1 MRRVRWETWSGPL
14 ALPCLVPWESTP
26 IWATW
31 DHWSPI
37 TVRGWYGL
45 AFASL
50 TVKGHAF
57 WGFSRPV
64 GLRGLMC
71 SWTQQAG
78 ERTHQKKRTR
88 GLSLGNAGKG
98 TMRLLLVVMEIARE
112 GGPFFLWMAILCHPC
127 LSIPEKRTT
136 RKGSLGRSPFLM
148 QYERQTR
155 GKATD
160 RRTLDSRYVPVA
172 ANAAA
177 TVADIGV
184 EVDGCLNVL
193 DCLYPAFFSAN
204 LWLRPLYVTV
214 FVDILHRK
222 VHERK
227 LEWKRAKVRG
237 NRVDNRRYSESKK
250 SFMFIGLSIQLA
262 SIRNRLETSNVV
274 LLNTRHVFLD

>member
-1 MRRVRWETWSGPL
+1 MAWHSLAWLSRAMHSEGSQGPWVCAGLCVAGRNKQEKGLIRKRELEGYLWGTQGRGQCGCCWSWWRS
-14 ALPCLVPWESTP
+14 LVKE
-26 IWATW
+26 
-31 DHWSPI
+31 
-37 TVRGWYGL
+37 VL
-45 AFASL
+45 
-50 TVKGHAF
+50 
-57 WGFSRPV
+57 
-64 GLRGLMC
+64 
-71 SWTQQAG
+71 
-78 ERTHQKKRTR
+78 
-88 GLSLGNAGKG
+88 
-98 TMRLLLVVMEIARE
+98 
-112 GGPFFLWMAILCHPC
+112 FFLWMAILCHPC
-127 LSIPEKRTT
+127 LSIPEKKTT

-193 DCLYPAFFSAN
+193 GCLYPAFFSAN
-204 LWLRPLYVTV
+204 LWLRPLYVAV
-214 FVDILHRK
+214 FVDIRHRK